1 MFNLLIVLGMI
12 ACIWQFSLA
21 KKRKARTSLFIV
33 ILTGMIVVFMILG
46 MLAVLKSFVI
56 VIAIILS
63 ILFMWV
69 FTKR

>member
-12 ACIWQFSLA
+12 VCIWQFFLV
-21 KKRKARTSLFIV
+21 KKRKARTSLFIA
-33 ILTGMIVVFMILG
+33 ILSGVIVVLMILG

-63 ILFMWV
+63 ILFMWALI
-69 FTKR
+69 KR

>member
-1 MFNLLIVLGMI
+1 MAIFLGE
-12 ACIWQFSLA
+12 
-21 KKRKARTSLFIV
+21 KRKARTSLFIV

-63 ILFMWV
+63 ILFMWALI
-69 FTKR
+69 KR

>member
-12 ACIWQFSLA
+12 VCIWQFSLA

-63 ILFMWV
+63 ILFMWALI
-69 FTKR
+69 KR